1 MKIEFPTF
9 SLNQDSVGFHN
20 CNSQHQTVPW
30 DGDLCLKLLLF
41 QTKYFSLLSGDKV
54 ISDISRY
61 WGLGYWYYG
70 HGDRAL
76 SDFCNIRSVGSLA
89 LLYRSYS
96 QPISIICR
104 ACLCSELLWRGWRR
118 ITFSDMLP
126 SLLEISEI
134 TLSSDKSEKYFS
146 EKAKASKR
154 FCSRNP

>member
-104 ACLCSELLWRGWRR
+104 LPLLWALVTRMPEN
-118 ITFSDMLP
+118 FFLDMLP

-154 FCSRNP
+154 FSSTNT

>member
-104 ACLCSELLWRGWRR
+104 LPLLWAFVMR
-118 ITFSDMLP
+118 ITFLDMMP

-134 TLSSDKSEKYFS
+134 TLSSDKSERYFS

-154 FCSRNP
+154 FSSRYT